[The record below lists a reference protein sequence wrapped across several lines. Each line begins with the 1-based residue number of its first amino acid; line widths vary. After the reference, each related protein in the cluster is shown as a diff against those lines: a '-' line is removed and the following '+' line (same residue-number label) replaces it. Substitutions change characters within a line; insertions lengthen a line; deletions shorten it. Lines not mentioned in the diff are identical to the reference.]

1 MKQSC
6 QRFRK
11 RTWGEWGPGSQ
22 GSMVLQEG
30 LVQGLGEWL
39 PPLQGPV
46 RAEGWPRAVEIRAEV
61 IGGGSDSLLIT
72 CLLLN
77 NC

>member
-1 MKQSC
+1 
-6 QRFRK
+6 
-11 RTWGEWGPGSQ
+11 
-22 GSMVLQEG
+22 MVLQEG
-30 LVQGLGEWL
+30 LVRGLQEWL
-39 PPLQGPV
+39 PPLQGLV
-46 RAEGWPRAVEIRAEV
+46 RAEGCPRAVEIRAEV

>member
-1 MKQSC
+1 
-6 QRFRK
+6 
-11 RTWGEWGPGSQ
+11 
-22 GSMVLQEG
+22 MVLQEG

-46 RAEGWPRAVEIRAEV
+46 RAEGWPRAVEIRVEV
-61 IGGGSDSLLIT
+61 TGGGSDSLLIT